1 MSTRL
6 PTIITDQPIEAPT
19 ACAPYSVGDGITVL
33 PAYLPV
39 PGMGVLPANSF
50 LIDGREP
57 ILVDTGPGGAEAGF
71 REALAEL
78 VALDDLAWIWLT
90 HTDPDH
96 MGSLEWLLDHAPNAK
111 LITTFLAVGK
121 LGMTMPVPMDRLFW
135 VNPGTSVEINGR
147 LLEALRPPSFDAPET
162 TAFYDHD
169 SSTLFSADSFGALL
183 QAPAADAGDI
193 AIGDLADGMALWT
206 SIDSPWLTHTDR
218 QHFDHGVEQLRRLEA
233 GRVLSSHLPPAE
245 GLTDRLI
252 DNLARVPGSMPW
264 VGPDHAA
271 LEQMLTM
278 VTA

>member
-96 MGSLEWLLDHAPNAK
+96 
-111 LITTFLAVGK
+111 
-121 LGMTMPVPMDRLFW
+121 
-135 VNPGTSVEINGR
+135 
-147 LLEALRPPSFDAPET
+147 
-162 TAFYDHD
+162 
-169 SSTLFSADSFGALL
+169 
-183 QAPAADAGDI
+183 
-193 AIGDLADGMALWT
+193 
-206 SIDSPWLTHTDR
+206 
-218 QHFDHGVEQLRRLEA
+218 
-233 GRVLSSHLPPAE
+233 
-245 GLTDRLI
+245 
-252 DNLARVPGSMPW
+252 
-264 VGPDHAA
+264 
-271 LEQMLTM
+271 
-278 VTA
+278 